1 LLFTES
7 NFYLT
12 RPNNWR
18 NDPSKKKKQ
27 EDELDEIMKILK
39 ERYKRTVERKWKE
52 KEYLIFD
59 REKGIINED
68 SGEIVVEL
76 SVIISSGYE
85 IKDEE
90 NTQNFDLS
98 DEEQQEEENMEENME
113 ETIQNIESSE
123 ATDFKNTNIE
133 KESTKETETE
143 LHICEKGSNSNPNE
157 INSV

>member
-1 LLFTES
+1 
-7 NFYLT
+7 
-12 RPNNWR
+12 
-18 NDPSKKKKQ
+18 
-27 EDELDEIMKILK
+27 MKILK

-52 KEYLIFD
+52 GEYLIFD
-59 REKGIINED
+59 REKGIMNED

-85 IKDEE
+85 IKEE
-90 NTQNFDLS
+90 EKGNTQNFELS
-98 DEEQQEEENMEENME
+98 DEEQEEEENMEENIEENVE
-113 ETIQNIESSE
+113 ETIENIGNIQNIKSIE

-143 LHICEKGSNSNPNE
+143 LQICEKASYSNPNE